1 MFGFRTQKSNVG
13 TLLSEE
19 RDILNGA
26 LEAVLKSGNDSSGF
40 IKQCLARKYPDLIP
54 EELDVYSRIC
64 RTAIRHGHDLLTSL
78 PGSEDRAKAMPLW
91 QASTVAEFPWITD
104 ANLALLLSNDVYHA
118 ENDPLPGL
126 NINSIPGY
134 GLTL

>member
-19 RDILNGA
+19 REILNGA
-26 LEAVLKSGNDSSGF
+26 LAAVLNSGDDSTGF
-40 IKQCLARKYPDLIP
+40 IKIFLARKYPDLIP

-64 RTAIRHGHDLLTSL
+64 RTAVKHGHDLLVSL
-78 PGSEDRAKAMPLW
+78 PGDEERAKAKMLW
-91 QASTVAEFPWITD
+91 QSTTVAEFPWITD
-104 ANLALLLSNDVYHA
+104 ANLALLLSQDAYHA
-118 ENDPLPGL
+118 QNDALPDL
-126 NINSIPGY
+126 NANSIPGH